1 MDVKAFGWLPVVVI
15 CLFISIFRAGLGP
28 IPWFMIAEVLPTEV
42 KPWATSAVVCYTWL
56 CTFLV
61 TKSFLVVVDTL
72 GFSYTYLMM
81 SSVATVGL
89 LFFLYCVPE
98 TKNRTPQEIRELI
111 SRNKRYM
118 KIHGII
124 RWDSTSLPFILE
136 VIPVSSSTDK
146 QFCSTRWLN
155 LVVKILLNLGVLFLK
170 IGYIYLPLFYS
181 SHVGVLIPNGNQAQG
196 VVISYQ
202 L

>member
-42 KPWATSAVVCYTWL
+42 KPWALSAVVCYTWL

-98 TKNRTPQEIRELI
+98 TKNKTPQEIRELI

-124 RWDSTSLPFILE
+124 RWDSKGLPFILE
-136 VIPVSSSTDK
+136 VIPIFSSTDK

-155 LVVKILLNLGVLFLK
+155 LVVKILPNLGVLFLK
-170 IGYIYLPLFYS
+170 IDLYICLFFIL
-181 SHVGVLIPNGNQAQG
+181 VM
-196 VVISYQ
+196 
-202 L
+202 